1 MTLAQ
6 ALRDIEARK
15 AEHAASIDAVKA
27 AIAARTAAEVAQ
39 GVAARALHN
48 AEVVAAVIRGNAWIA
63 KHPDDVETVRAGTDW
78 PRLAQ
83 LKLGKQKVSRGGWRT
98 YRSFDWNTTGDDVRA
113 ALSQMVKEPTP

>member
-15 AEHAASIDAVKA
+15 AEHAASIEATKA
-27 AIAARTAAEVAQ
+27 AVAARAAAEVAQ
-39 GVAARALHN
+39 GVAARALRD
-48 AEVVAAVIRGNAWIA
+48 AEVVASVIRGNAWIA

-83 LKLGKQKVSRGGWRT
+83 LRLGRKKVSRGGFRT

-113 ALSQMVKEPTP
+113 ALSQIAKETS